1 MWIASQGVLDRVAT
15 GSMLAAGSWERP
27 MSNRRSR
34 LLVAALA
41 PLVLIA
47 IASWYDGTLLRDLRQ
62 TASATFDSG
71 GLVFAMSIAHLLTVA
86 GAVTVV
92 GLSLWAHSRALG
104 VAYAL
109 AGALLL
115 FAASL
120 AMVFATSVNGA
131 PPIAPEPVV
140 RFLGDLWDL
149 AVPGQTGAVQTI
161 AAAAVL
167 AGVVE
172 IGRSVTR
179 EGKAPAGLGPDPRLA
194 PR

>member
-1 MWIASQGVLDRVAT
+1 
-15 GSMLAAGSWERP
+15 
-27 MSNRRSR
+27 MSNRRLR
-34 LLVAALA
+34 LLVGALG
-41 PLVLIA
+41 PLLLIA
-47 IASWYDGTLLRDLRQ
+47 IASWYDGTLLRDLSQ
-62 TASATFDSG
+62 TASATFDSR
-71 GLVFAMSIAHLLTVA
+71 GLVFAMEIAHLLTVA
-86 GAVTVV
+86 GAVAVV
-92 GLSLWAHSRALG
+92 GLSLWVHSRALG

-120 AMVFATSVNGA
+120 NIAFAASVNGA

-149 AVPGQTGAVQTI
+149 AARGQTGAVQTI
-161 AAAAVL
+161 AAAALL

-172 IGRSVTR
+172 IGRSVRR